1 MRKIRILFIIIGVFI
16 FLYFGIYLVALILPK
31 LNLNKTNNYYL
42 YDINDNI
49 YDTSSNNWVSLD
61 EISPNL
67 IKATISIEDKNF
79 YKHKGFDFLRI
90 IKAFYNNIRSN
101 KVMEGASTITQQYAK
116 NLYLNFDKTFKRKI
130 EEAWLTLR
138 IETHYTKDEI
148 LEGYLNTINYGGV
161 FGIENA
167 SLYYFSKSSKDLTL
181 AEASILAGIPKS
193 PNNYEP
199 INNGERARDR
209 QLTVLNSMVKN
220 KYITE
225 EEKEIAYNTQLVY
238 QKDKS
243 LERPNTIMYYQDA
256 VINELKS
263 IKSIP
268 LSMLSTGSL
277 KIYTN
282 LDINA
287 QLSLENS
294 VNNNMENSNLE
305 AAGIIMNPNNG
316 AILAILGG
324 KDYNKSE
331 YNRAIYSKR
340 QVGSTMKPLLYYAA
354 LTSGMTATSKFRSEK
369 TNFVFSNN
377 DIYTPQNFG
386 DRYPNKEITMLEA
399 LAYSDNVYAIKTHM
413 FLGEEVLV
421 DMAHKLGIKSNLNPV
436 PSLALGSMEISLLE
450 MVSAY
455 ATFANTGYSIKPH
468 FIRKVVDSYGNVLY
482 SVDDIKNRI
491 LNESYVYIL
500 NDILKSTYDPA
511 LIDYEYP
518 TCYVIKNKMTHNYS
532 VKTGTTDTDY
542 LIFGYNKD
550 AIVGI
555 WAGNDDNSPVSST
568 GGILVKNIWVDA
580 IESYLKDKEETFY
593 EKPEDVIGVLVNP
606 ITGEVATNSD
616 RNKRITYYIKG
627 TEPK

>member
-1 MRKIRILFIIIGVFI
+1 MKKLRILFIIIGLFI
-16 FLYFGIYLVALILPK
+16 ILYFGIYLIAFLFPK

-42 YDINDNI
+42 YDINDII
-49 YDTSSNNWVSLD
+49 YDTSSNNWVSLND
-61 EISPNL
+61 ISPNL

-90 IKAFYNNIRSN
+90 IKAFYNNIKSN

-138 IETHYTKDEI
+138 IETRYTKDEI

-167 SLYYFSKSSKDLTL
+167 SNYYFGKKSSELTL

-193 PNNYEP
+193 PGNYEP
-199 INNGERARDR
+199 INNEKRAKER

-225 EEKEIAYNTQLVY
+225 EEKDIAYNTTLVY
-238 QKDKS
+238 QVNKN
-243 LERPNTIMYYQDA
+243 LEKPNTIMYYQDA
-256 VINELKS
+256 VINELKN

-268 LSMLSTGSL
+268 TSMLTTGSL

-282 LDINA
+282 LDIEA

-294 VNNNMENSNLE
+294 VKNNMKDSNLE

-340 QVGSTMKPLLYYAA
+340 QVGSTMKPFLYYAA
-354 LTSGMTATSKFRSEK
+354 LTNGMTATSKFRSEK

-386 DRYPNKEITMLEA
+386 DRYPNKDITMLEA
-399 LAYSDNVYAIKTHM
+399 LAYSDNVYAIKTHI

-421 DMAHKLGIKSNLNPV
+421 DMAKKLGIKSTLNPI

-455 ATFANTGYSIKPH
+455 ATFANTGYEVKPH

-482 SVDDIKNRI
+482 SVDDMKNRI

-500 NDILKSTYDPA
+500 NDMLKTTYDPS

-532 VKTGTTDTDY
+532 VKTGTTDSDY

-555 WAGNDDNSPVSST
+555 WAGNDDNSQVSST

-580 IESYLKDKEETFY
+580 IEGYLKDNEETFY
-593 EKPEDVIGVLVNP
+593 EKPDDVIGVLINP
-606 ITGEVATNSD
+606 ITGEIATNSD